1 MKMIQESLQ
10 HLTAKVE
17 EDRLS
22 QQREIENLEKR
33 CNQQIQSSC
42 DEQQTRLQDINHK
55 LHQQIQNNQ
64 NSNLNILRSVLEERE
79 NSIEQ
84 KLNDNFQALI
94 SKLNCIS
101 VSPIRKKPTPEYHN
115 DDTSQDSP
123 MTEISEHNT
132 NNKTNDIVNPCHK
145 TALQRRNVNHK
156 LPTTPS

>member
-22 QQREIENLEKR
+22 QQRELKNLEER
-33 CNQQIQSSC
+33 CNKRIQSLC
-42 DEQQTRLQDINHK
+42 DEQQTQLQDINHK
-55 LHQQIQNNQ
+55 LLQQIQQNQ

-94 SKLNCIS
+94 SKLNCNS
-101 VSPIRKKPTPEYHN
+101 VSPIRKKPTTEYHN
-115 DDTSQDSP
+115 EDTSQDSTT
-123 MTEISEHNT
+123 TEISEHNI
-132 NNKTNDIVNPCHK
+132 NNKTNDIVNPYNK
-145 TALQRRNVNHK
+145 TLQRRNVNNT